1 MSVKLKKKKIKRVF
15 RFNGKEL
22 ADPDPNASVS
32 DLMQNTFS
40 KMYPSL
46 TNGKIEGPYQEA
58 ESDVYKVQAYKVS
71 AGFGTK
77 G

>member
-1 MSVKLKKKKIKRVF
+1 MTLQKKKIKRVF

-22 ADPDPNASVS
+22 SDPNPNASVE
-32 DLMQNTFS
+32 DVIQNVFS
-40 KMYPSL
+40 KQYPSL
-46 TNGKIEGPYQEA
+46 TNAKVEGPYQES
-58 ESDVYKVQAYKVS
+58 ENDVYKIQAYKVS